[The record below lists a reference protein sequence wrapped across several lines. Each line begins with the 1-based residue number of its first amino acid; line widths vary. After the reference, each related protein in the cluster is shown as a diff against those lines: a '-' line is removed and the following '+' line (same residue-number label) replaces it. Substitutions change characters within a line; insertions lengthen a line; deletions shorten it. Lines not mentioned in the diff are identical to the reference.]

1 MGDRRLGRR
10 AVVSASMA
18 VVLGGLGVAGSE
30 LLREASIA
38 AGFGTI
44 PSLDA
49 FFGVWIVPALIVSSS
64 VYLGKLAIVPIVTAH
79 VESKGESARSDLSE
93 LLGNIFLI
101 SLALAV
107 LLIALGPWL
116 VRLILPGLAEDLAQ
130 EAEAALKN
138 LSPYLIGGLL
148 SAYFASILQA
158 RRQFI
163 AASTTRAIPNI
174 AVVVGV
180 LFFAKVGVGVLAW
193 TLSLGALFQAFVL
206 WLCLGRSR
214 LWLFPVRLRRSPLLR
229 QVGTVIWAPAI
240 LLGLK
245 SLALVI
251 DRTCASVLGPGAV
264 SGLNYAH
271 RLAIGAHMLLS
282 GTAFTVSIPFVAA
295 LYSRGQDTTA
305 ERLLQRAVYV
315 LVFVLAPL
323 VMILTAFGSD
333 VVGVLLM
340 RGQFDEQ
347 SAVLTGTTLA
357 VFAWALLPDSAS
369 AILSAP
375 YYARAK
381 PRVPLRVLGTIA
393 PLHLLLVRPLSLIW
407 GVPGIALASVV
418 TAFAGAY
425 AMGVRARRDRQ
436 SKLFGPQEKRTLQ
449 GIAVGSV
456 TILLLG
462 YAMRELPWYPDLSEP
477 LFPRALALCCS
488 GAFLLTT
495 YLIIVS
501 VISRESPSGLL
512 RHLVSRSEPQ
522 MDDRFSA

>member
-1 MGDRRLGRR
+1 MSDRRLGRR
-10 AVVSASMA
+10 AIVGASMA
-18 VVLGGLGVAGSE
+18 VVAGGLGVAGSE
-30 LLREASIA
+30 LLREATIA

-49 FFGVWIVPALIVSSS
+49 FFGIWIVPALIVSSA

-79 VESKGESARSDLSE
+79 LEAERESAQSDLSQ
-93 LLGNIFLI
+93 LLGNVILI
-101 SLALAV
+101 SVALAI
-107 LLIALGPWL
+107 LLVASGPLL
-116 VRLILPGLAEDLAQ
+116 VRLILPGLTGDLARQ
-130 EAEAALKN
+130 AEATLTN

-148 SAYFASILQA
+148 SAYLASVLQA

-180 LFFAKVGVGVLAW
+180 LLLAEAGVGVLAW
-193 TLSLGALFQAFVL
+193 TLSLGVLIQAFIL
-206 WLCLGRSR
+206 WLALGRSQ
-214 LWLFPVRLRRSPLLR
+214 LWLIPVLWKPSPLLR
-229 QVGTVIWAPAI
+229 RVGAVIWAPAV

-245 SLALVI
+245 SLALVV
-251 DRTCASVLGPGAV
+251 DRACASMLGPGAV

-295 LYSRGQDTTA
+295 LYSRGQDSTA

-323 VMILTAFGSD
+323 AMILTAFGAD

-347 SAVLTGTTLA
+347 SAILTGTTLA

-375 YYARAK
+375 YYARARPK
-381 PRVPLRVLGTIA
+381 VPLRVLGMIA
-393 PLHLLLVRPLSLIW
+393 PLHLLLVRPLSLAW
-407 GVPGIALASVV
+407 GVPGIALAGVV

-425 AMGVRARRDRQ
+425 AMGIRARRDRRAP
-436 SKLFGPQEKRTLQ
+436 LFGRQERQTLR
-449 GIAVGSV
+449 GIVLGSV
-456 TILLLG
+456 AVLVAGFALR
-462 YAMRELPWYPDLSEP
+462 ALPWYPDLSEP
-477 LFPRALALCCS
+477 LLLRAVALCCV
-488 GAFLLTT
+488 GTVLLTT
-495 YLIIVS
+495 YLAIVAIVS
-501 VISRESPSGLL
+501 QNNPRNLL
-512 RHLVSRSEPQ
+512 RHILSQ
-522 MDDRFSA
+522 